1 MANIISFPAASG
13 LYPARSPDLEEPEAV
28 LLLGLRWWVADVRDH
43 LDPLPRL
50 RHGMALAGAADA
62 AVSIHALMSIVGG
75 TARRPM
81 EVHGPRCDCLSADE
95 QQMLHAASLV
105 QAGDSA
111 RAEQV
116 LRIALLS
123 AQGADMAL
131 GPLQGIGRLFSAA
144 RLLLRRRRT
153 PACTAAS
160 VLH

>member
-1 MANIISFPAASG
+1 MAHIIRFPTTSD

-28 LLLGLRWWVADVRDH
+28 LLLGLRWWVADVREH
-43 LDPLPRL
+43 VNPLPRL
-50 RHGMALAGAADA
+50 RHGMGLAGASDA
-62 AVSIHALMSIVGG
+62 AVSIDALMSIIGG
-75 TARRPM
+75 TARRPL
-81 EVHGPRCDCLSADE
+81 EVHGPGCDCLSADE

-105 QAGDSA
+105 QAGDSP

-116 LRIALLS
+116 LRTALLS

-144 RLLLRRRRT
+144 RLLLRRRRA